1 MEFPTLLQLLQ
12 PVEAK
17 WEQFAHHLIKEHEV
31 TAIKAQCYQSDAS
44 DKALVEAIKIWSSR
58 TKREH
63 RTWRTLLTVAEK
75 CGDKTLPQFLKDN
88 NLSGK

>member
-1 MEFPTLLQLLQ
+1 MRLQ
-12 PVEAK
+12 PLK
-17 WEQFAHHLIKEHEV
+17 LSV
-31 TAIKAQCYQSDAS
+31 TKSDAS

-58 TKREH
+58 TVREH
-63 RTWRTLLTVAEK
+63 QKWRTLLTVAEK